1 MSSINVTNNSGNT
14 IEVAVNHWG
23 TGGNVSF
30 YRIGDKKKDSW
41 SRQDGRGFIMVITKH
56 NDDRRNGAYYF
67 VKEGANITVTDVHG
81 GVSGA
86 LNKLT
91 NPY

>member
-30 YRIGDKKKDSW
+30 YRIGDKKKK
-41 SRQDGRGFIMVITKH
+41 TA
-56 NDDRRNGAYYF
+56 GAG
-67 VKEGANITVTDVHG
+67 KMG
-81 GVSGA
+81 GA
-86 LNKLT
+86 LSWL
-91 NPY
+91 